1 MLPCNVIVYEDN
13 KNVFVSIIL
22 PTAGMSMVENP
33 VLADIAKEVAIKNTK
48 DNTQLNESNDKPMTK
63 EDLIINLVDCYKE

>member
-1 MLPCNVIVYEDN
+1 
-13 KNVFVSIIL
+13 
-22 PTAGMSMVENP
+22 MVENP